1 MSIQEK
7 KSAKGTPFA
16 VVKLSDHEGEFEL
29 FIFSENLVLNREKL
43 NESESYVITLQKDKY
58 TEQNIPRRVNVKKIL
73 LLKEMVNK
81 PYKNISIE
89 LNENYDLKDLK
100 EFLKEKGETK
110 VSLILPDKDKK
121 IVYDLKSS
129 RKVSLSHFNYL
140 KSRNYVK
147 KITF

>member
-1 MSIQEK
+1 M
-7 KSAKGTPFA
+7 
-16 VVKLSDHEGEFEL
+16 SDHEGKFEL